1 MQIEDKEAHHW
12 LVDLIQANWDQYLS
26 LWYRCNGMVHGI
38 DYVEARHK
46 ELQTLRQKV
55 TQEYGLYEA
64 DPFIILRAQSHLF
77 DRKSLS
83 QCLWQDRDSLACW
96 LADVEEAKQVQRDFW
111 ARAAAAAKKFF
122 APRPQ
127 RYNLSFKKCSKY
139 KVTFPSMILVG
150 KRASFC
156 TLLFSSANL

>member
-64 DPFIILRAQSHLF
+64 DPFIISRAQSHLF
-77 DRKSLS
+77 DQKSLS
-83 QCLWQDRDSLACW
+83 QRLQQDSDSLACW
-96 LADVEEAKQVQRDFW
+96 IAHIKKAKRVQ
-111 ARAAAAAKKFF
+111 
-122 APRPQ
+122 Q
-127 RYNLSFKKCSKY
+127 E
-139 KVTFPSMILVG
+139 
-150 KRASFC
+150 
-156 TLLFSSANL
+156 FSSSSSGQTIFVPTHLLLAHGVMLYVCPSAQTWVSVRLPERIVPQ